1 MYQFFSILSSMFDVL
16 FSISCAMLVQ
26 LVFDIS
32 DTLNALMAIPN
43 IIALLLLS
51 RVVVLETDLFIN
63 DIEAKDQREVP
74 VVTKAIYEK

>member
-1 MYQFFSILSSMFDVL
+1 
-16 FSISCAMLVQ
+16 
-26 LVFDIS
+26 
-32 DTLNALMAIPN
+32 MAIPN

-51 RVVVLETDLFIN
+51 RVIVLETDLFIN